1 MLQCSPVNRDGL
13 EVNKCHM
20 NDMGPYVTQL
30 LMSVR
35 VLREQSL
42 VFPVLKDSH
51 LRQNACWFLYMSPP
65 YRKHVVGIYT
75 RM

>member
-35 VLREQSL
+35 VLREVIGL
-42 VFPVLKDSH
+42 FCVK
-51 LRQNACWFLYMSPP
+51 
-65 YRKHVVGIYT
+65 G
-75 RM
+75 